1 MATIQPFKGWRYAP
15 QFTAEIGNLTS
26 PLFDVVSDKQRQK
39 LYQNP
44 LNSIHL
50 SVPQCQQAGEGIGEC
65 ALKKLN
71 EWKTEQIIRQD
82 EKPAIY
88 VYYQYFFL
96 PDSKKEYCRKGFVCL
111 VKATDWEEK
120 VVLRHENTIPH
131 AVNDR
136 IELLAK
142 TLFHAS
148 ATHGLY
154 TDEAHELEVLMDKAM
169 QNPIYETEDY
179 QGVRDVLAMIEDE
192 TRVQKFIDKIAP
204 QQIILAD
211 GHHRYESS
219 LALKH
224 RLQAQNPQHTGN
236 EPYNYHLMYLTNAA
250 SDDLRI
256 LPTHRLV
263 VGLPT
268 FKAEE
273 FIAKMYDYFEVKEIE
288 NAADLAEVIAG
299 KKWTFGIV
307 LKEKAFKIK
316 LKAQKISDLHWD
328 FPQVVKEID
337 LTVMHYFI
345 IYKLL
350 GIKGKDQRST
360 PYLRFERNFTECL
373 NKVEKQ
379 ETQVAIIT
387 NEVAIED
394 VKKVCQ
400 SGYTMP
406 QKSTYF
412 YPKVICGFVFGE
424 ISYLCPKPT

>member
-1 MATIQPFKGWRYAP
+1 MAIIKPFCGWRYASHLS
-15 QFTAEIGNLTS
+15 TEIGNLTS

-39 LYQNP
+39 LYQNQ

-50 SVPQCQQAGEGIGEC
+50 SVPQCPQEVGNVGEGVGEC
-65 ALKKLN
+65 ALRKLN
-71 EWKTEQIIRQD
+71 EWKAKKIIEQD
-82 EKPAIY
+82 AKPAIY

-96 PDSKKEYCRKGFVCL
+96 PDSKKEYCRKGFISFI
-111 VKATDWEEK
+111 KATDWEENM
-120 VVLRHENTIPH
+120 VMRHENTIPH

-169 QNPIYETEDY
+169 QKPIYETEDY
-179 QGVRDVLAMIEDE
+179 QGVRDVLAVIEAE
-192 TRVQKFIDKIAP
+192 EEIKKFVQKIAP

-224 RLQAQNPQHTGN
+224 RLKNQNPNHTG
-236 EPYNYHLMYLTNAA
+236 EELYNYHLMYLTNTAA
-250 SDDLRI
+250 DDLRI

-263 VGLPT
+263 VGLPN
-268 FKAEE
+268 FEE
-273 FIAKMYDYFEVKEIE
+273 ESFIANMYEFFEVKEIE
-288 NAADLAEVIAG
+288 NPVDLAEVIAG

-307 LKEKAFKIK
+307 TKDKAFKIK
-316 LKAQKISDLHWD
+316 LKPEKIALLHWE

-373 NKVEKQ
+373 NKVLKQ
-379 ETQVAIIT
+379 ETQLAIIT
-387 NEVAIED
+387 NEVEIED
-394 VKKVCQ
+394 VRNVCK

-412 YPKVICGFVFGE
+412 YPKVICGFVFADIQG
-424 ISYLCPKPT
+424 

>member
-1 MATIQPFKGWRYAP
+1 MATIKPFAGFRYNQELA
-15 QFTAEIGNLTS
+15 ASIGDLTS
-26 PLFDVVSDKQRQK
+26 PLFDVVSAKQRQK
-39 LYQNP
+39 LYQNEY
-44 LNSIHL
+44 NSIHL
-50 SVPQCQQAGEGIGEC
+50 SVPKCIEPNQTLGDC
-65 ALKKLN
+65 AINKLR
-71 EWKTEQIIRQD
+71 EWKAKQIIVQD

-96 PDSKKEYCRKGFVCL
+96 PDSHKEYCRKGFISL
-111 VKATDWEEK
+111 IKATDWDEN

-136 IELLAK
+136 IEVLEK

-148 ATHGLY
+148 STHGLY
-154 TDEAHELEVLMDKAM
+154 TDETQELEVYMNEAM
-169 QNPIYETEDY
+169 KNPIYETEDY
-179 QGVRDVLAMIEDE
+179 QGVRDVLAKIDDE
-192 TRVQKFIDKIAP
+192 KIIAKFLAKIAP

-224 RLQAQNPQHTGN
+224 KMKAQNPNHTG
-236 EPYNYHLMYLTNAA
+236 EELYNYHLMYLTNAA

-263 VGLPT
+263 ADLPS
-268 FKAEE
+268 FDWENIE
-273 FIAKMYDYFEVKEIE
+273 AKMQEYFHVREVE
-288 NAADLAEVIAG
+288 NASDLAEVIAG
-299 KKWTFGIV
+299 KKWTFGI
-307 LKEKAFKIK
+307 LTKDKAFKIR
-316 LKAQKISDLHWD
+316 LKAEAFETLHWD

-350 GIKGKDQRST
+350 GIKGKEQRST

-373 NKVEKQ
+373 NIIYRQ
-379 ETQVAIIT
+379 EAQMAIIT

-412 YPKVICGFVFGE
+412 FPKVICGFVFADIAG
-424 ISYLCPKPT
+424 

>member
-1 MATIQPFKGWRYAP
+1 MAIIKPFCGWRYAP
-15 QFTAEIGNLTS
+15 HLSTEIGNLTS

-39 LYQNP
+39 LYQNE

-50 SVPQCQQAGEGIGEC
+50 SVPQCQQENGNTGEGIGEC
-65 ALKKLN
+65 ALRKLN
-71 EWKTEQIIRQD
+71 EWKASKIIEQD
-82 EKPAIY
+82 TKPAIY

-96 PDSKKEYCRKGFVCL
+96 PDSKKEYCRKGFISFI
-111 VKATDWEEK
+111 KATDWEEN

-136 IELLAK
+136 TELLAK

-154 TDEAHELEVLMDKAM
+154 TDEAHELEVLMDRAM
-169 QNPIYETEDY
+169 QKPIYETEDY
-179 QGVRDVLAMIEDE
+179 QGVRDVLAIIEE
-192 TRVQKFIDKIAP
+192 EEEIKKFVQKIAT

-224 RLQAQNPQHTGN
+224 RLKSQNPNHTG
-236 EPYNYHLMYLTNAA
+236 EELYNYHLMYLTNAA
-250 SDDLRI
+250 ADDLRI
-256 LPTHRLV
+256 LPTHRLL
-263 VGLPT
+263 VGLPN
-268 FKAEE
+268 FEE
-273 FIAKMYDYFEVKEIE
+273 ENFIAKMYEFFEVKEIE
-288 NAADLAEVIAG
+288 NSTDLAEVIAG

-307 LKEKAFKIK
+307 TKNKAFKIK
-316 LKAQKISDLHWD
+316 LKPEKIDLLHWE

-360 PYLRFERNFTECL
+360 SYLRFERNFTECL
-373 NKVEKQ
+373 NKVLRQ
-379 ETQVAIIT
+379 ETQLAIIT
-387 NEVAIED
+387 NEVEIED
-394 VKKVCQ
+394 VKNVCK

-412 YPKVICGFVFGE
+412 YPKVICGFVFAD
-424 ISYLCPKPT
+424 IQS